1 VLIIYQAKEKR
12 RERMDFPE
20 KIKYIAT
27 HQWIKP
33 EGTSGTVGITDYA
46 QDQLGEVVLVEL
58 PDVGSAVK
66 KGAVFGTIE
75 SVKAVADLY
84 SPVDGEVKEVNE
96 AVYDE
101 PNLVNDDPY
110 GKGWMLKLEMTDPG
124 QLDGLLSASDY
135 QATLKEE

>member
-1 VLIIYQAKEKR
+1 ME
-12 RERMDFPE
+12 FPE
-20 KIKYIAT
+20 DIKYIAT
-27 HQWIKP
+27 HQWVKP
-33 EGTSGTVGITDYA
+33 EGKGGTVGITDYA

-58 PDVGSAVK
+58 PDVGSSVQ

-84 SPVDGEVKEVNE
+84 SPVDGTVTEINE

-101 PNLVNDDPY
+101 PKLVNDDPY
-110 GKGWMLKLEMTDPG
+110 GKGWMLKVEMSDPG
-124 QLDGLLSASDY
+124 QPDGLLSASDY

>member
-1 VLIIYQAKEKR
+1 ME
-12 RERMDFPE
+12 FPE
-20 KIKYIAT
+20 DIKYIAT

-33 EGTSGTVGITDYA
+33 EGKIGTVGITDYA
-46 QDQLGEVVLVEL
+46 QEQLGEVVLVEL
-58 PDVGSAVK
+58 PDVGSAVQ

-84 SPVDGEVKEVNE
+84 SPVDGKVTEVNE

-110 GKGWMLKLEMTDPG
+110 GKGWMLKVEMADPS
-124 QLDGLLSASDY
+124 QLDGLLSAADY

>member
-1 VLIIYQAKEKR
+1 ME
-12 RERMDFPE
+12 FPE
-20 KIKYIAT
+20 DIKYIAT

-33 EGTSGTVGITDYA
+33 EGRSGAVGITDYA

-75 SVKAVADLY
+75 SVKAVSDLF

-96 AVYDE
+96 ALFDE
-101 PNLVNDDPY
+101 PKLVNDDPY
-110 GKGWMLKLEMTDPG
+110 GKGWMLKVDMTDPG
-124 QLDGLLSASDY
+124 QLDGLLSAGDY
-135 QATLKEE
+135 QATLKKE

>member
-1 VLIIYQAKEKR
+1 ME
-12 RERMDFPE
+12 FPE
-20 KIKYIAT
+20 DIKYIAT

-33 EGTSGTVGITDYA
+33 EGNTGTVGITDYA

-58 PDVGSAVK
+58 PDVGSSVQ

-84 SPVDGEVKEVNE
+84 SPVDGTVTEVNE

-110 GKGWMLKLEMTDPG
+110 GKGWMLKVEMADPA
-124 QLDGLLSASDY
+124 QPDGLLSAADY

>member
-1 VLIIYQAKEKR
+1 ME
-12 RERMDFPE
+12 FPE
-20 KIKYIAT
+20 DIKYIAT
-27 HQWIKP
+27 HQWVKP
-33 EGTSGTVGITDYA
+33 EGKTGTVGITDYA

-58 PDVGSAVK
+58 PDVGSSVQ

-84 SPVDGEVKEVNE
+84 SPVDGTVTEVNE

-101 PNLVNDDPY
+101 PNLVNEDPY
-110 GKGWMLKLEMTDPG
+110 GKGWMLKVEMSDPG
-124 QLDGLLSASDY
+124 QPDSLLSASDY

>member
-1 VLIIYQAKEKR
+1 ME
-12 RERMDFPE
+12 FPE
-20 KIKYIAT
+20 DIKYIAT

-33 EGTSGTVGITDYA
+33 EGNTGTVGITDYA

-58 PDVGSAVK
+58 PDVGSAVQ

-84 SPVDGEVKEVNE
+84 SPVDGTVTEVNE

-110 GKGWMLKLEMTDPG
+110 GKGWMLKVEMTDPA
-124 QLDGLLSASDY
+124 QPNGLLSAADY

>member
-1 VLIIYQAKEKR
+1 
-12 RERMDFPE
+12 MDFPE
-20 KIKYIAT
+20 EIKYIAT

-33 EGTSGTVGITDYA
+33 EGKSGTVGITDYA

-58 PDVGSAVK
+58 PAVGSAVK
-66 KGAVFGTIE
+66 QGAVFGTIE

-110 GKGWMLKLEMTDPG
+110 GKGWMLKVEMADPG

>member
-1 VLIIYQAKEKR
+1 ME
-12 RERMDFPE
+12 FPDD
-20 KIKYIAT
+20 IKYIAT

-33 EGTSGTVGITDYA
+33 EGKTGTVGITDYA

-58 PDVGSAVK
+58 PDVGSAVQ

-84 SPVDGEVKEVNE
+84 SPVDGTVTEVNE

-101 PNLVNDDPY
+101 PNLVNEDPY
-110 GKGWMLKLEMTDPG
+110 GKGWMLKVEMADPA
-124 QLDGLLSASDY
+124 QPDGLLSAADY
-135 QATLKEE
+135 QATLKE

>member
-1 VLIIYQAKEKR
+1 ME
-12 RERMDFPE
+12 FPE
-20 KIKYIAT
+20 DIKYIAT
-27 HQWIKP
+27 HQWIRP
-33 EGTSGTVGITDYA
+33 EGASGTIGITDYA
-46 QDQLGEVVLVEL
+46 QEQLGEVVLVEL
-58 PDVGSAVK
+58 PDVGSAVQ

-101 PNLVNDDPY
+101 PNLVNGDPY
-110 GKGWMLKLEMTDPG
+110 GKGWMLKVEMSDPG
-124 QLDGLLSASDY
+124 QLDDLLSAGDY

>member
-1 VLIIYQAKEKR
+1 ME
-12 RERMDFPE
+12 FPE
-20 KIKYIAT
+20 DIKYIAT

-33 EGTSGTVGITDYA
+33 EGKTGTVGITDYA

-58 PDVGSAVK
+58 PDVGSAVQ

-84 SPVDGEVKEVNE
+84 SPVDGTVTEVNE

-110 GKGWMLKLEMTDPG
+110 GKGWMLKVEIADPA
-124 QLDGLLSASDY
+124 QPDGLLSAADY
-135 QATLKEE
+135 QASLKEE

>member
-1 VLIIYQAKEKR
+1 ME
-12 RERMDFPE
+12 FPE
-20 KIKYIAT
+20 DIKYIAT

-33 EGTSGTVGITDYA
+33 EGTTGTVGITDYA

-58 PDVGSAVK
+58 PDVGSAVQ

-84 SPVDGEVKEVNE
+84 SPVDGTVTEVNE

-110 GKGWMLKLEMTDPG
+110 GKGWMLKVEISDAG
-124 QLDGLLSASDY
+124 QLDGLLSAADY